1 MEADEPR
8 RSHHSPRRVDPIEE
22 HLIDQGFLPSKDE
35 GGKDDIHGL
44 TKHESRV
51 LAKKCGDRNRFAC
64 GRRFGIGDVVWAK
77 AFAYTWWPGRIE
89 KMRGSSAWVS
99 FYGCVKSRLVRVV
112 EIHGFEESYARM
124 LRIGGVKLSDAVR
137 LALED
142 LQRRTALGL
151 MCSCRSS
158 AMGVSEDL
166 DDQIAEATRFEPMEM
181 LGFVLD
187 VATSAWVGEG
197 ETVKAV
203 RMSVQISVY
212 RQHVSICQNSEID
225 ERFCPGKLLDFVTT
239 MAICWSIDDCDS
251 SSDSKAVAQLDG
263 YRKFV
268 SVCPSRRNLQI
279 VELEDNFLSD
289 ESEDDCHEMSDSSSD
304 GEIVVEAREV
314 TEDNHLFDR
323 QEDFEVVQ
331 YQVQGDEICMVNRAD
346 FSLFDL
352 DEEYESL
359 QDHELEQVAYHGDST
374 WENIYMSEKLEMQNS
389 TTGISLEEGTET
401 TSTKAFAFTSDV
413 NQIADNGTCFKSDEQ
428 TIDSFSSC
436 QSNNLCKNTVDLSAH
451 KIASPG
457 EVIDYDGISFDDSGT
472 ENLKQQDGN
481 VTIFE
486 HKDMH
491 SAVGTESSDE
501 SSLLQ
506 IAPLVG
512 RQWVINHRN
521 DQETQIPTE
530 AVNVNHKIQFSSE
543 VDPIVNPGGNLE
555 IISRLGSLKRT
566 AWQSACKKRRLDHPS
581 SSKSSFML
589 LKGLEPDGE
598 AIASAVNM
606 TGCCTAPH
614 PGEGGISE
622 KSVSRKALMLSGSDK
637 DMSPSAKNSIVSC
650 GTNQIKGDM
659 RGYCSTFLLKLTNQ
673 TKFHRKKRH
682 DLPITSD
689 MSNWTRFYVSPL
701 ARDISK
707 SSSNLRKPST
717 TDRGSGYHK
726 SLHMKFPKDFN
737 LPTREELENKFGVFG
752 PLECSRTRVFFY
764 TGAAQVVFVDHADA
778 AAAYRYVK
786 KKSIFGEANVRFWF
800 DEHENFR
807 KEQKSDDLPVPLV
820 GHSSL
825 YLTSCHQ
832 VPDTLHISDKK
843 KNCGANSEH
852 VSDDISVHME
862 ERSSLS
868 FKTYHQTPDAVH
880 RSDKKKSCS
889 TNNGTTSVPNFNNS
903 SLNLKSCLR
912 KPDSPQGKDKRCKV
926 RFIIET

>member
-1 MEADEPR
+1 MQVDEPLR
-8 RSHHSPRRVDPIEE
+8 IHHSPHRVDPIEE
-22 HLIDQGFLPSKDE
+22 HLTDQGFLPSKDE
-35 GGKDDIHGL
+35 GGKKDDIHVL
-44 TKHESRV
+44 TKLESRV
-51 LAKKCGDRNRFAC
+51 LAKKCGDRDRFAC
-64 GRRFGIGDVVWAK
+64 GRRFGIGDAVWAK

-99 FYGCVKSRLVRVV
+99 FYGCVKSRWVRVV

-124 LRIGGVKLSDAVR
+124 LRIGGVKLSDAVG
-137 LALED
+137 LAWDD
-142 LQRRTALGL
+142 LQRRTALAL
-151 MCSCRSS
+151 MCSFRRS
-158 AMGVSEDL
+158 AMGASEDL
-166 DDQIAEATRFEPMEM
+166 DDQIAEARRFEPMEM

-203 RMSVQISVY
+203 RMSVQVSVY

-239 MAICWSIDDCDS
+239 MAVCSFIDDCDS
-251 SSDSKAVAQLDG
+251 SSDSEAVAQLDG

-289 ESEDDCHEMSDSSSD
+289 ESEVDCHEMSDSSSD
-304 GEIVVEAREV
+304 SEIVVEAREV

-331 YQVQGDEICMVNRAD
+331 YQVQGDEICIVNRAD

-359 QDHELEQVAYHGDST
+359 QDHELEQVAYHGGST
-374 WENIYMSEKLEMQNS
+374 WENIYTSEKLEMQNS
-389 TTGISLEEGTET
+389 TTEISLKEGTET

-428 TIDSFSSC
+428 AIDSLSSC
-436 QSNNLCKNTVDLSAH
+436 QSTNNLCKNTVDSSAH
-451 KIASPG
+451 KFASPG

-486 HKDMH
+486 HKDVH
-491 SAVGTESSDE
+491 SAVGTVSSDE

-506 IAPLVG
+506 IVPLVG
-512 RQWVINHRN
+512 RQLVINHWN
-521 DQETQIPTE
+521 DQKTQIPTE
-530 AVNVNHKIQFSSE
+530 AVNVSHKIHFSSE

-555 IISRLGSLKRT
+555 IILGLGSLKRT
-566 AWQSACKKRRLDHPS
+566 AWQSARKKRRLDHPS

-589 LKGLEPDGE
+589 LKGLEP
-598 AIASAVNM
+598 
-606 TGCCTAPH
+606 H
-614 PGEGGISE
+614 PGEEDISE
-622 KSVSRKALMLSGSDK
+622 KSVSRKASMLSGSDR

-650 GTNQIKGDM
+650 GTNKIKGGM
-659 RGYCSTFLLKLTNQ
+659 RGYCSTFLLKLANQ

-689 MSNWTRFYVSPL
+689 MSNWTRFYASPL

-717 TDRGSGYHK
+717 TDRDSGYHK
-726 SLHMKFPKDFN
+726 SLHIKFPKDFN
-737 LPTREELENKFGVFG
+737 LPTREELENKFRVFG

-764 TGAAQVVFVDHADA
+764 TGAAQVVFVNHADA

-786 KKSIFGEANVRFWF
+786 KKRIFGEANVRFWF
-800 DEHENFR
+800 DVHENYR

-820 GHSSL
+820 GCSSL
-825 YLTSCHQ
+825 HRTSCLQ
-832 VPDTLHISDKK
+832 VSDTLHISDKE
-843 KNCGANSEH
+843 KNCSGNSEH
-852 VSDDISVHME
+852 VSDDISAHME

-868 FKTYHQTPDAVH
+868 FKTYHQIPDAVH

-889 TNNGTTSVPNFNNS
+889 TNSGTTSVPNFNNS

-912 KPDSPQGKDKRCKV
+912 KPDSSQGKDKRCKV